1 MNKGELIQQ
10 AKKIEQESTYSAVAH
25 YIMYRIWNN
34 FHFFVGI
41 PAIIFN
47 VVWLILMIPNY
58 TPVIYI
64 LGITELLLVS
74 LLVFY
79 NIESKKD
86 SHGKIWKQYYSI
98 KLKIHRYTQP
108 YKGELDKEK
117 LDMFQKIRL
126 EFEELNNNAPKVWK
140 YVDKISKTSQIDN
153 SKRKTKGNKK

>member
-1 MNKGELIQQ
+1 MDKEELIQQ
-10 AKKIEQESTYSAVAH
+10 AKKMEQESTYSAVAH
-25 YIMYRIWNN
+25 FIMYKIWNN
-34 FHFFVGI
+34 FRFFIGI

-64 LGITELLLVS
+64 LGIAELLLVS
-74 LLVFY
+74 FLVFF
-79 NIESKKD
+79 NTDLKKD
-86 SHGKIWKQYYSI
+86 RYSKTWKQYYSI

-126 EFEELNNNAPKVWK
+126 EYEKLNDNAPKVWK